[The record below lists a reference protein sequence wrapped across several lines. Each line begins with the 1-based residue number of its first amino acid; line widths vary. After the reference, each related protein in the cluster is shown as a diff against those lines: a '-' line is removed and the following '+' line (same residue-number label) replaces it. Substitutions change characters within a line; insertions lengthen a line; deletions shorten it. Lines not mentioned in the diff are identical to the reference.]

1 MGDAA
6 IPEDPANQGEE
17 EVTEMEE
24 SEESVDTN
32 KFENDDRKLFVGGL
46 TWETTVDQLKTYF
59 EQYGTVKDASIK
71 VDATGSSRGFGFVLY
86 ESTESVENVLATE
99 SHSLNNKKIEP
110 KKAAARERVKKI
122 FCGGFGPE
130 VNEEELQTHFSQFGE
145 IEKIEIPMKDQEK
158 KLHKGFC
165 FVTFTDPSACDTAT
179 AKGMQKQEIGGKS
192 CDVKKAVPQTN
203 GWTYPSR
210 GMPMRGRGF
219 PPRGRGGPFFGF
231 PPFPGPYGYPMAYPP
246 MGYPPYGG
254 FPPRGGGKMARG
266 ARGRGRG
273 RPY

>member
-1 MGDAA
+1 MDEAA
-6 IPEDPANQGEE
+6 LLIPIDLDI
-17 EVTEMEE
+17 
-24 SEESVDTN
+24 SLVD
-32 KFENDDRKLFVGGL
+32 
-46 TWETTVDQLKTYF
+46 
-59 EQYGTVKDASIK
+59 
-71 VDATGSSRGFGFVLY
+71 VL
-86 ESTESVENVLATE
+86 
-99 SHSLNNKKIEP
+99 
-110 KKAAARERVKKI
+110 
-122 FCGGFGPE
+122 
-130 VNEEELQTHFSQFGE
+130 
-145 IEKIEIPMKDQEK
+145 
-158 KLHKGFC
+158 
-165 FVTFTDPSACDTAT
+165 
-179 AKGMQKQEIGGKS
+179 QEIGGKS

-254 FPPRGGGKMARG
+254 VPPRGGGKMARG